1 VIVQAKHL
9 PNWMPEQQRQSWL
22 AVAVQIVGAT
32 LLSGGIVYLATS
44 PSQLVRAGTEALAQS
59 VTPQVAPAAPP
70 PAQNPVQYR
79 NPFDPAEVFEF
90 PPGTTE
96 ISARQAVAEAL
107 MQRAR
112 DRQQLWATDTRAAHK
127 PGRAAR
133 IGP

>member
-1 VIVQAKHL
+1 MQAKHL

-22 AVAVQIVGAT
+22 SVAVQIVGAT

-44 PSQLVRAGTEALAQS
+44 PSQLVRAGTETLVQA
-59 VTPQVAPAAPP
+59 VTPQITPPAAPP
-70 PAQNPVQYR
+70 AQVPVQYR

-90 PPGTTE
+90 PPGTASV
-96 ISARQAVAEAL
+96 SARQAVAEVL

-112 DRQQLWATDTRAAHK
+112 DRQQLWATNTRVPRK
-127 PGRAAR
+127 SVRAAR